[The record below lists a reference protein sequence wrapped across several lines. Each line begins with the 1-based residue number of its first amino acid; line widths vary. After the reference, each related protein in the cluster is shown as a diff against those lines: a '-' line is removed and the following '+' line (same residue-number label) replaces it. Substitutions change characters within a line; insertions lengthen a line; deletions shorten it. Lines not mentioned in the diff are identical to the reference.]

1 MANKDYILN
10 QDPNTQYHTKGL
22 PTHDE
27 YSNYIDRWQYL
38 IRSYLGGAQY
48 KMGRYL
54 TRYVYETEGD
64 FQNRL
69 AQTPLDNHVKSVI
82 HIWNSFLFRNEP
94 TRDFGSLEGT
104 PEIKNFLED
113 CDMEGRTWQ
122 SFMRDVNVMSSVYG
136 HCVVLVDRPETVV
149 GTRAEELEQGIRPYA
164 TIYTPENVLDW
175 HWQRLPSGQYE
186 LQYVKFLEIEERT
199 AQQTATYY
207 CRTWTKDEITLEKYN
222 SSHKEKLQFVESKP
236 NPLGV
241 IPAVWVYANR
251 SPIRGIGVSDVHSI
265 ASMAMAIYNEW
276 SECEQ
281 LIRLTNHPSLV
292 KTPEVDAA
300 AGAGAII
307 TIPNETDAGLRPYL
321 LQPGGQSI
329 DGILK
334 SINQKI
340 EAIDRMAHLGSIRAI
355 ETRQMSGI
363 AMQTEYTT
371 LDAKLSEKAK
381 NLQLAEEQIWRL
393 FAAWTGDVFNGSVKY
408 PISFNIRDKNMD
420 MDILKKVSETA
431 KNIALADPGTQV
443 LVNKKIKEILAKDED
458 ELEEF
463 NKIKIQTVD
472 PISNE
477 ETPQPQ
483 N

>member
-1 MANKDYILN
+1 MPDTNYLLN

-27 YSNYIDRWQYL
+27 YSNHIGRWQYL

-54 TRYVYETEGD
+54 TRYVYESEGD
-64 FQNRL
+64 FKNRI

-94 TRDFGSLEGT
+94 KRDFGSLKGS
-104 PEIKNFLED
+104 PEVKNFLED
-113 CDMEGRTWQ
+113 CDMEGRTWE

-136 HCVVLVDRPETVV
+136 HCVVLVDRPETIV
-149 GTRAEELEQGIRPYA
+149 GTRAEELQQGIRPYA
-164 TIYTPENVLDW
+164 TLYTPENVLDW

-251 SPIRGIGVSDVHSI
+251 SPVRGIGVSDVNDLADAQTFLFSL
-265 ASMAMAIYNEW
+265 Y
-276 SECEQ
+276 SEAEQ
-281 LIRLTNHPSLV
+281 LVRLTNHPTLV
-292 KTPEVDAA
+292 KDQGTEAS

-307 TIPNETDAGLRPYL
+307 TLGDTTSADTKPYL
-321 LQPGGQSI
+321 LQPNGSNLQA
-329 DGILK
+329 ILETIRETIK
-334 SINQKI
+334 S
-340 EAIDRMAHLGSIRAI
+340 IDRMAHLGAIRAI
-355 ETRQMSGI
+355 ETRQMSGV
-363 AMQTEYTT
+363 AMQSEFIL
-371 LDAKLSEKAK
+371 LDAKLCEKAK
-381 NLQLAEEQIWRL
+381 NLQLAEEQVWRM
-393 FAAWTGDVFNGSVKY
+393 FARWQNTAFDGSIKY
-408 PISFNIRDKNMD
+408 PMAFHIRDKNLD

-431 KNIALADPGTQV
+431 KNISLADPGTQTI
-443 LVNKKIKEILAKDED
+443 VNKKIKEILAKDED
-458 ELEEF
+458 ELQEL
-463 NKIKIQTVD
+463 NKIKID

-477 ETPQPQ
+477 TQTPQPQ